1 MNGKIYPLQKQIKSK
16 QQLIYFAFLLESTMI
31 ATKEGSEYTT
41 QTIERTQK
49 PGSHFGTTKQIIVF
63 TGTIISSTLIIV
75 ILWKYYRYRR
85 FIRPVQQNNLT
96 DALYANV
103 AGI

>member
-1 MNGKIYPLQKQIKSK
+1 MLYLIKIYLV
-16 QQLIYFAFLLESTMI
+16 FLLESTII

-75 ILWKYYRYRR
+75 ILLKFYRYHRY
-85 FIRPVQQNNLT
+85 IRPVQQNNLT

>member
-1 MNGKIYPLQKQIKSK
+1 
-16 QQLIYFAFLLESTMI
+16 MI
-31 ATKEGSEYTT
+31 ATKEGSKYTT

-49 PGSHFGTTKQIIVF
+49 PDSHFGTTKQIIVF

-75 ILWKYYRYRR
+75 ILWEFYRYHRY
-85 FIRPVQQNNLT
+85 IRPVQQNNLT